1 MRGVLIMMF
10 LVLFPSK
17 HRDVKEMV
25 SFHLD
30 KVFKAK
36 KTVNFDKFVKYLK
49 KEQSSVIVT

>member
-1 MRGVLIMMF
+1 MMF

-36 KTVNFDKFVKYLK
+36 KTANFDKFVKYLK